1 MSSSSS
7 TEFIL
12 EFKERPYGF
21 RLVGDDCNKN
31 AIVKSIL
38 NDKLSSKLNVGSWI
52 IQINNICVE
61 SWEFNKIINIL
72 RNEKLPIIIKFKC
85 LLIINGIEKEL
96 YNINKFNNKYLNIII
111 TDTGKEPSQQ
121 RSGKHLRTDSWFNTC
136 VILDHR
142 LICVETVVNISKL
155 L

>member
-38 NDKLSSKLNVGSWI
+38 NDKLSSKLNVGSSCKTI
-52 IQINNICVE
+52 GLNNYLTFLNNYLHNLNNYLLFLNNYLNTINN
-61 SWEFNKIINIL
+61 SNWNY
-72 RNEKLPIIIKFKC
+72 
-85 LLIINGIEKEL
+85 LI
-96 YNINKFNNKYLNIII
+96 F
-111 TDTGKEPSQQ
+111 
-121 RSGKHLRTDSWFNTC
+121 
-136 VILDHR
+136 
-142 LICVETVVNISKL
+142 
-155 L
+155 